1 MGQPTLIWAG
11 MGQPAFIRVRIG
23 QPTLIWAGV
32 GQPEFIRVRI
42 GLPTLIRVR
51 SSFIL
56 ASWHCVIMFRFRL
69 PRRAEVLK
77 IWPLNYVAAY
87 LTAPGLWAFRRHSVS
102 LGASWGMFCCY
113 LPIPFQMIV
122 ATIGCLMWRINLP
135 VAMVCVWI
143 TNPIT
148 IPFMLYFAYIVGDI
162 LIPSEASLAF
172 ADIENASSVSDL
184 VQATSDLF
192 GDLLPQLL
200 VGCFVLGCVLAVIGY
215 VGVQA
220 AWIFWMRQ
228 RWSNIIRIR
237 KLKNFIH
244 IDDNH
249 EQNSA
254 HRDAHTTVE
263 NKSVNHDS
271 REDKKDNRD
280 AP

>member
-1 MGQPTLIWAG
+1 
-11 MGQPAFIRVRIG
+11 
-23 QPTLIWAGV
+23 
-32 GQPEFIRVRI
+32 
-42 GLPTLIRVR
+42 
-51 SSFIL
+51 
-56 ASWHCVIMFRFRL
+56 MFRFRL
-69 PRRAEVLK
+69 PRRDEVLK
-77 IWPLNYVAAY
+77 TWPLNYVAAY

-102 LGASWGMFCCY
+102 LGAAWGMFCCY

-122 ATIGCLMWRINLP
+122 ATIGCLMWHINLP

-172 ADIENASSVSDL
+172 ADIENAGGVNDL
-184 VQATSDLF
+184 VHAVSDLF

-200 VGCFVLGCVLAVIGY
+200 IGCFVLGSVLALIGY
-215 VGVQA
+215 VSVQA
-220 AWIFWMRQ
+220 AWIFWMRH

-237 KLKNFIH
+237 KLKNFMH
-244 IDDNH
+244 LNNNN
-249 EQNSA
+249 EQNNS
-254 HRDAHTTVE
+254 HRDVPTAAE

-271 REDKKDNRD
+271 PEAKNDKKDQKDHRD